1 MTFQYPVN
9 VRRISLLA
17 KLKLAACVKLIC
29 ACFLLLNVQLNVANA
44 NTVSLVGNK
53 VATYIDEHE
62 LPARQMD
69 LVRAAL
75 ADLPEELKLTATTQ
89 AWKGSGL
96 KSGKFIGYYDHYSLN
111 DVKDD
116 YVYSAP
122 YMKVNLHIVSRYQR
136 AENIIRLEQMYRER
150 VGIENRFANTDV
162 LRAER
167 DVSWA
172 RAPSFFD
179 VIKQLA
185 EDRVDF
191 LLVDKRMI
199 DEMNILL
206 ASVGEKPVYIS
217 KQAIVQV
224 DVSLAMQ
231 KANAQANKIISTFET
246 GISSLRSNG
255 EYDKLM
261 QINLQ
266 RDSLL
271 DDRIYTDMLR
281 KW

>member
-1 MTFQYPVN
+1 MTFQYSVD
-9 VRRISLLA
+9 IQ
-17 KLKLAACVKLIC
+17 C
-29 ACFLLLNVQLNVANA
+29 ACSFATRKASALVRLCLASVLLFAMQVSLIEAKTL
-44 NTVSLVGNK
+44 SLVGNK

-69 LVRAAL
+69 LVRAAF

-96 KSGKFIGYYDHYSLN
+96 KSGKFSGYYDHYSLN
-111 DVKDD
+111 DEKDD
-116 YVYSAP
+116 YLYSAP
-122 YMKVNLHIVSRYQR
+122 YMKINLHVVSRYQR

-199 DEMNILL
+199 EEMNILL

-231 KANAQANKIISTFET
+231 KSKPEANKVISIFEA
-246 GISSLRSNG
+246 GINKLKEEG
-255 EYDKLM
+255 DYDSLM
-261 QINLQ
+261 QTNLQ